1 MPAAGSGRASP
12 AALNIPRGPADHG
25 LAAVNRRTL
34 LISSLAL
41 LGSAAVSGGGAA
53 YALNAAGLAP
63 RPPAPTEPG
72 DAGEARGHVPAA
84 PASTAEHGSSAPSEH
99 ALASAA
105 ATDTASHAPTASGP
119 HWDYERGPS
128 GPDAWSQ
135 LDPTFGLCQQGGSQS
150 PVDLKGALRVPSL
163 TGLKLDYASTRVKV
177 ANNGHTFQVNVD
189 KGSALT
195 IDGKRFE
202 LVQFH
207 FHTPSEHTVDGKSY
221 PMELH
226 LVHQAA
232 DRNLAVIGVILVE
245 GGPNAT
251 LARFWERLPK
261 QPGEVD
267 TGQSI
272 EVKDLLPRSTDD
284 YFTYAGSL
292 TTPPCTES
300 VRWIVLQQ
308 PISIARAQVEKF
320 RAVFPNNARPVMPIG
335 ARSILT
341 S

>member
-1 MPAAGSGRASP
+1 MFAER
-12 AALNIPRGPADHG
+12 PADHG

-41 LGSAAVSGGGAA
+41 LGSAAVSGGGAV

-63 RPPAPTEPG
+63 KPVPPAESVEGAETSPPAEHAATTPTEH
-72 DAGEARGHVPAA
+72 APAA
-84 PASTAEHGSSAPSEH
+84 SGS
-99 ALASAA
+99 
-105 ATDTASHAPTASGP
+105 
-119 HWDYERGPS
+119 HWDYERGAT
-128 GPDAWSQ
+128 GPDAWGQ
-135 LDPTFGLCQQGGSQS
+135 LDPSFGLCQQGGSQS

-163 TGLKLDYASTRVKV
+163 TGLKLEYASSRVKV
-177 ANNGHTFQVNVD
+177 THNGHTLQVNVD
-189 KGSALT
+189 TGSALT
-195 IDGKRFE
+195 IDGKRFD

-232 DRNLAVIGVILVE
+232 DKNLAVIGVILVE
-245 GGPNAT
+245 GAPNTA
-251 LARFWERLPK
+251 LGRFWERLPK
-261 QPGEVD
+261 QPSEVD

-272 EVKDLLPRSTDD
+272 ELKDLLPRSTDD

-308 PISIARAQVEKF
+308 PVSISKSQVERF

>member
-1 MPAAGSGRASP
+1 
-12 AALNIPRGPADHG
+12 
-25 LAAVNRRTL
+25 VNRRTL

-63 RPPAPTEPG
+63 KPPAPADPVEAGEASGHAPAESAATPVEHRPGAPAEHGATTTSAEAGPAAPGEHGWSAPTEPG
-72 DAGEARGHVPAA
+72 
-84 PASTAEHGSSAPSEH
+84 STAASERTPSAG
-99 ALASAA
+99 
-105 ATDTASHAPTASGP
+105 GP
-119 HWDYERGPS
+119 HWEYEQGPT
-128 GPDAWSQ
+128 GPDAWGQ
-135 LDPTFGLCQQGGSQS
+135 LDPSFGVCQQGGSQS

-163 TGLKLDYASTRVKV
+163 TGLKLEYASTRVKV
-177 ANNGHTFQVNVD
+177 TNNGHTFQVNVD
-189 KGSALT
+189 QGSSLT
-195 IDGKRFE
+195 IDGKRFD

-261 QPGEVD
+261 QPSEVD

-272 EVKDLLPRSTDD
+272 ELKDLLPRSTDD

-308 PISIARAQVEKF
+308 PVSVSRSQVEKF
-320 RAVFPNNARPVMPIG
+320 RAVFLNNARPVMPIG

>member
-1 MPAAGSGRASP
+1 MS
-12 AALNIPRGPADHG
+12 LIGPADHR

-41 LGSAAVSGGGAA
+41 LGSAALSGTGAA
-53 YALNAAGLAP
+53 YALNAAGLTP
-63 RPPAPTEPG
+63 KPPSPAEP
-72 DAGEARGHVPAA
+72 AGEAEASVRATGSVVPGDHG
-84 PASTAEHGSSAPSEH
+84 ASAEAEHGATSAGVR
-99 ALASAA
+99 AAS
-105 ATDTASHAPTASGP
+105 TSGP
-119 HWDYERGPS
+119 HWDYDQGPS
-128 GPDAWSQ
+128 GPDAWGQ
-135 LDPTFGLCQQGGSQS
+135 LDPSFGVCQQGGSQS

-163 TGLKLDYASTRVKV
+163 TGLKLEYGGTRVKV
-177 ANNGHTFQVNVD
+177 TNDGHTIRVDVD
-189 KGSALT
+189 KGSTLT

-202 LVQFH
+202 LAQFH
-207 FHTPSEHTVDGKSY
+207 FHTPSEHIIEGKSY

-232 DRNLAVIGVILVE
+232 DKNLAVIGVILVE

-251 LARFWERLPK
+251 LARFWDRLPK
-261 QPGEVD
+261 QPSEVD
-267 TGQSI
+267 TGQTI
-272 EVKDLLPRSTDD
+272 ELGDILPRSTDD

-300 VRWIVLQQ
+300 VRWIILQQ
-308 PISIARAQVEKF
+308 PVSVSKSQVEKF

-335 ARSILT
+335 PRSILT